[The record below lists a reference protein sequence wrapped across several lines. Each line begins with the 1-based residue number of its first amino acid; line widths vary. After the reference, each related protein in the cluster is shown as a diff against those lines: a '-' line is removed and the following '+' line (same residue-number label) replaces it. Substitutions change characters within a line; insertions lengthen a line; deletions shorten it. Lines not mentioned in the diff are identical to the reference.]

1 MFRRALMLFV
11 FPLSGLVAQATPLY
25 ITITATNNA
34 QFRVVRSMD
43 SASRTVF
50 GQGRM
55 LITDSGSVVG
65 ASETLIVIAT
75 DSLSRVHV
83 EASEHDRVVA
93 SGDGAFVTIRRDTSS
108 VFIEARSRAPAGEMR
123 KP

>member
-11 FPLSGLVAQATPLY
+11 FPLSGLVAQATPLH
-25 ITITATNNA
+25 ITITASNDA
-34 QFRVVRSMD
+34 KFRVVRSID
-43 SASRTVF
+43 PASRTVF

-55 LITDSGSVVG
+55 LITDSGSVG
-65 ASETLIVIAT
+65 AFGALTVIAT

-83 EASEHDRVVA
+83 EASELNRVVA
-93 SGDGAFVTIRRDTSS
+93 SGDGAFVTVRRDTSS
-108 VFIEARSRAPAGEMR
+108 VFIEARSRAPSGELR